1 MLYPMDKN
9 IQTPVIGYPR
19 IGSNRELKFACEKY
33 FAKDVSQEELKNV
46 AKDLKISNWKTQK
59 ESGID
64 FISSNDFSFYDGMLD
79 TPIMLGAIPTR
90 YKNLNLSTLDTFFA
104 MARDY

>member
-33 FAKDVSQEELKNV
+33 FAKDVSQEELKMSQ
-46 AKDLKISNWKTQK
+46 KI
-59 ESGID
+59 
-64 FISSNDFSFYDGMLD
+64 
-79 TPIMLGAIPTR
+79 
-90 YKNLNLSTLDTFFA
+90 
-104 MARDY
+104 